1 MAPTVSEFDMAVATL
16 IGGGE
21 LSALLTS
28 LVLSSEMSE
37 ISFRLLSK
45 PFKLLLRK
53 LAFSFQLPV
62 GLKIPDSRKLKLL
75 QMNTVK
81 YDK

>member
-1 MAPTVSEFDMAVATL
+1 MVVDVF

-53 LAFSFQLPV
+53 FAFSFQLPV
-62 GLKIPDSRKLKLL
+62 DLKMPDSEIRMFDLFPAL
-75 QMNTVK
+75 
-81 YDK
+81 